1 MVQVLQRCTAS
12 YNSKLSLLLAPPSG
26 SCYDELELLFWMTEN
41 TFFETPKDLL
51 CVPYCTEF
59 SLMST
64 GKIKRLYS
72 HLFQTVF
79 ATVYLSSYLMKHPV

>member
-1 MVQVLQRCTAS
+1 MI
-12 YNSKLSLLLAPPSG
+12 
-26 SCYDELELLFWMTEN
+26 EN
-41 TFFETPKDLL
+41 TSFETPKDLL
-51 CVPYCTEF
+51 CVPYFTEF

-72 HLFQTVF
+72 HLFQSVF